1 MQISNGGGGIDQF
14 NHHYNGGGDTASFYD
29 PTPTYQFDPSPGRY
43 DYSQQFNNFQ
53 TDFFR
58 DADPFA
64 WTQNIIGQG
73 GEYDPSWIDSFNLG
87 DDGLKN
93 TDFFDTDL
101 YPDLSLEEAGML
113 EDITSIDQAE
123 KNVLED
129 YGLISYNDDGSV
141 NDFDSNQ
148 AITKLQE
155 YANDP
160 NLSNYERTQLLDTAS
175 QLIAAVDAG
184 LDHFEFSPNVY
195 SNQGGMDQ
203 FSHHYGD
210 TSQDYINTQPQ
221 KELPIGAYN
230 YSTIGGV
237 GYADPLDPNYVPEGD
252 YVVSGGKVPF
262 FGNSM
267 RDGLSKWGTSNY
279 QDPDYMTPGMKALQ
293 GVTPAQ
299 AMNQGG
305 SMISPSEM
313 QRAEMRSSLAA
324 DKYGT
329 DSRGFPNQMIPGQ
342 QYTPQPT
349 MASRVDDFTD
359 DVRDFGGMLLKPVN
373 WLTDTVGSGFQKVG
387 QAVGNNAIGRGI
399 HNFGG
404 LIDGTGDYL
413 FGDSDRN
420 SLLGTV
426 MRVPDQM
433 ANIGQGIYHGD
444 WDMVKASSM
453 GLLGAPLSILGNVAS
468 PFVSG
473 LVDVAGI
480 DELKISA
487 GGGAG
492 GGGRGKGKSKPKAR
506 KNVPIIGNTGTNSGG
521 IKSGS
526 AGGLVPGG
534 SGGVATEDGVD
545 YDLTDQQGRNDFAD
559 KYGEGRLGQRLADL
573 GIVTTG
579 SVGSDKTFES
589 TDADTSQVAKS
600 IGANQGNPSGV
611 QKAPEMDVIDAIAG
625 AGPEVEAAESVE
637 SDDTS
642 FIDRPSDLFEPMESE
657 TPSFRYN
664 QGDEAFA

>member
-1 MQISNGGGGIDQF
+1 MAAYGLPSGGGGMNQFDHHYGGSYESPAPVSYTPIPTTPSF
-14 NHHYNGGGDTASFYD
+14 NHSQHFQNQLVQGNRFEFGGG
-29 PTPTYQFDPSPGRY
+29 G
-43 DYSQQFNNFQ
+43 
-53 TDFFR
+53 
-58 DADPFA
+58 ADPFA
-64 WTQNIIGQG
+64 WTQNVIDSEGA
-73 GEYDPSWIDSFNLG
+73 YDPSWVDTFNLG

-93 TDFFDTDL
+93 TNFFDTDL
-101 YPDLSLEEAGML
+101 YPDLSWEEAGVL
-113 EDITSIDQAE
+113 EDITSINTAE
-123 KNVLED
+123 KGLLDD
-129 YGLISYNDDGSV
+129 YGLISYNEDGSV
-141 NDFDSNQ
+141 NQFDSNQ
-148 AITKLQE
+148 AITTLQE
-155 YANDP
+155 VANDP
-160 NLSNYERTQLLDTAS
+160 NLTNFERQEILSTAGK
-175 QLIAAVDAG
+175 LVAAADAD
-184 LDHFEFSPNVY
+184 LDHFNLTNDSIANTTSPEIATGIY
-195 SNQGGMDQ
+195 SPE
-203 FSHHYGD
+203 
-210 TSQDYINTQPQ
+210 YIETRTALENP
-221 KELPIGAYN
+221 LPIGAYP
-230 YSTIGGV
+230 YSTIGGEV
-237 GYADPLDPNYVPEGD
+237 YADPYSPAYIPQGQNVMPNGR
-252 YVVSGGKVPF
+252 VPF
-262 FGNSM
+262 YGNSM
-267 RDGLSKWGTSNY
+267 RDGLSQWGASNY
-279 QDPDYMTPGMKALQ
+279 EDPDYMTPGMKAAQ

-305 SMISPSEM
+305 MSLSSGDM

-329 DSRGFPNQMIPGQ
+329 DSKGFPNQMIPGQ

-359 DVRDFGGMLLKPVN
+359 GVRDFGGMLLKPVN
-373 WLTDTVGSGFQKVG
+373 WLTDTVGSGFQKAG
-387 QAVGNNAIGRGI
+387 QAIGNNAIGRGV

-426 MRVPDQM
+426 MGVPDSL

-444 WDMVKASSM
+444 WDMVKSSSM

-480 DELKISA
+480 DRLTI
-487 GGGAG
+487 G
-492 GGGRGKGKSKPKAR
+492 GGGKGGGGGGSKKKPKSR
-506 KNVPIIGNTGTNSGG
+506 KNVPIIGNTGTNSDGG
-521 IKSGS
+521 KSGS

-545 YDLTDQQGRNDFAD
+545 YDLTDQQARNDFAD

-579 SVGSDKTFES
+579 SVGSGKTFES
-589 TDADTSQVAKS
+589 TDADVSQVAKS
-600 IGANQGNPSGV
+600 IGSNQGNPTGV
-611 QKAPEMDVIDAIAG
+611 QKAPEMDVVDAIAG
-625 AGPEVEAAESVE
+625 AGPEVEQVE

-642 FIDRPSDLFEPMESE
+642 FIDRPSDLFEPTSSKTSDFE
-657 TPSFRYN
+657 YN